1 MATTVLESCEVEPPQ
16 GAVAEQSLLLTF
28 FNINWLHFHPM
39 IQLLFYDLPRSK
51 PHFLETVIPKLRKYL
66 SLTLKH
72 FFPLSGHVVYHSS
85 PEEMP
90 IYRYVSGDSVPV
102 TVSKSSD
109 EFDDLIGVY
118 AKLVDKL
125 YSFIPQLR
133 PSVEESK
140 RKLLKVLAVQVTLFP
155 GRCVCIGITTHHYVC
170 DKPSFLAFLT
180 SWSAV
185 SKLGGGDGDGEFVIK
200 PIFDR
205 SLINYPLKLDTIYWK
220 NAQRIVEVFSGPT
233 SCRSIY

>member
-51 PHFLETVIPKLRKYL
+51 PHFLETVVPKLRESL

-85 PEEMP
+85 PDE
-90 IYRYVSGDSVPV
+90 DADLSVC
-102 TVSKSSD
+102 
-109 EFDDLIGVY
+109 LRRLY
-118 AKLVDKL
+118 HAKLVDKL

-133 PSVEESK
+133 PNVEESK

-155 GRCVCIGITTHHYVC
+155 GRGVCIGITTHHYVC
-170 DKPSFLAFLT
+170 DKPSFLTFLM
-180 SWSAV
+180 SWSAI

-200 PIFDR
+200 PIFDC

-220 NAQRIVEVFSGPT
+220 K
-233 SCRSIY
+233 RSENC